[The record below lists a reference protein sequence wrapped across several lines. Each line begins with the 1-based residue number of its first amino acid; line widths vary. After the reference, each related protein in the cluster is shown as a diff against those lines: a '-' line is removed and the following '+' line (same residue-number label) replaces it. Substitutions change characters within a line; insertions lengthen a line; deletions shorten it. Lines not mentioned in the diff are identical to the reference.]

1 MSLPASPTSLRARL
15 REATTHVHAR
25 VDAQLGEMRD
35 ADHYRA
41 YLRGMHGF
49 LAAVTPGLSSHAGAL
64 GWSPP
69 QWRSELDADLQ
80 TVHAAPLACEAM
92 AVGNRD
98 EAMGLLY
105 VIEGSALGARLLLRR
120 ACALGYEAGRGTAF
134 LHRHADVGTTRWPAF
149 LALLAEWEPRID
161 APAACDA
168 ALAGF
173 AVADRCFHRA
183 QEAMA

>member
-1 MSLPASPTSLRARL
+1 MSLPASQTSLRTRL

-49 LAAVTPGLSSHAGAL
+49 LAAVTPGVASHAGAL
-64 GWSPP
+64 GWPAP

-80 TVHAAPLACEAM
+80 TVQAAPLTSQAM
-92 AVGNRD
+92 TVGNRD
-98 EAMGLLY
+98 AAMGLLY

-120 ACALGYEAGRGTAF
+120 ACALGYEAGRGAAF

-149 LALLAEWEPRID
+149 LALLAQWEPRID

-168 ALAGF
+168 AVAGF
-173 AVADRCFHRA
+173 AVADRCFRRA